1 MKAKLL
7 VFYILILGVVTSC
20 GEDFLEEDLKSF
32 LVAENFYESEDHAT
46 QAVNAVYANISS
58 FGTYRQHFL
67 HYNEMRSDLITIG
80 PDPAGGVAGP
90 ARQFDDFTM
99 NSETRVLEQTW
110 RDIYQGINNANLVI
124 TRIPN
129 SASIR
134 EAFKDDVLSQAHFLR
149 AVYYFDLV
157 RLFGEVPLITTPTE
171 GGSNREL
178 IRNPVQEVYDLIIS
192 DLKYAAGEGTNNQD
206 GLPASWTSADNGRV
220 TLGAAHGL
228 LARVYLTLGNW
239 QETANYALKVI
250 ESGNYSLFD
259 NFRNNFDY
267 EFKYTPG
274 GEIVFEVNFHNDID
288 PGIQISRLLSPTR
301 ARLFNTNRPGQ
312 GIFVGNQK
320 AWDTFDEPGDIR
332 REQTFLFQY
341 FDTGLEQDVTLD
353 ITQAPYYIFKF
364 NIESQVNEVPTPW
377 GWSANNWPVIRY
389 SGVLLMYAEAL
400 NELGRTDEAFTYINQ
415 VRERARIDKG
425 DPTHVPDLAG
435 MGQDQ
440 LRQEIYDERVRELF
454 FEGHTFNDY
463 IRTGRFSELGLDEKF
478 RYLPIPQRELDLNES
493 LVQNPGF

>member
-1 MKAKLL
+1 MKARLL
-7 VFYILILGVVTSC
+7 ILCILILGITASC
-20 GEDFLEEDLKSF
+20 SEDFLEEDLKSF
-32 LVAENFYESEDHAT
+32 LVAENFYETEDHAI
-46 QAVNAVYANISS
+46 QAINAVYANIST

-67 HYNEMRSDLITIG
+67 HYNEMRSDLIAIG
-80 PDPAGGVAGP
+80 PDPAGGVADP

-99 NSETRVLEQTW
+99 NSETGVLERTW

-124 TRIPN
+124 TNIPN
-129 SASIR
+129 STSIR
-134 EAFKDDVLSQAHFLR
+134 EAFKDDILSQAYFLR

-157 RLFGEVPLITTPTE
+157 RLFGEVPVITEPTE
-171 GGSNREL
+171 GASNREL
-178 IRNPVQEVYDLIIS
+178 ARNPVSEVYDLILS
-192 DLKYAAGEGTNNQD
+192 DLKYAAGEGSNAQD
-206 GLPASWTSADNGRV
+206 GLPVSWSGADNGRV

-239 QETANYALKVI
+239 QETANYAQKVI

-274 GEIVFEVNFHNDID
+274 GEMVFEVNFHNDID
-288 PGIQISRLLSPTR
+288 PGIQISRLLSPTG
-301 ARLFNTNRPGQ
+301 ARLYETNRAGQ
-312 GIFVGNQK
+312 GVFVGSQK
-320 AWDTFDEPGDIR
+320 AWNIFDEPGDIR
-332 REQTFLFQY
+332 REQTFLYEY
-341 FDTGLEQDVTLD
+341 FDTGTDEQVTLD

-364 NIESQVNEVPTPW
+364 NIESQVNVVPTPW

-400 NELGRTDEAFTYINQ
+400 NELGQTNEALTYINQ
-415 VRERARIDKG
+415 VRERARIDKD

-435 MGQDQ
+435 LSQNQ
-440 LRQEIYDERVRELF
+440 LRLEIYDERVRELF

-478 RYLPIPQRELDLNES
+478 RYLPIPQRELDLNEN
-493 LVQNPGF
+493 LIQNSGF

>member
-1 MKAKLL
+1 MKAKFIFLCVL
-7 VFYILILGVVTSC
+7 VWGMTTSC
-20 GEDFLEEDLKSF
+20 GEDFLEEDVKSF
-32 LVAENFYESEDHAT
+32 LVAENFYETEDHAI
-46 QAVNAVYANISS
+46 QAINAVYANIST

-67 HYNEMRSDLITIG
+67 HYNEMRSDLIAIG
-80 PDPAGGVAGP
+80 TDPAGGVADV

-99 NSETRVLEQTW
+99 NSETGVLQQTW

-124 TRIPN
+124 NRIPN
-129 SASIR
+129 SSSLTD
-134 EAFKDDVLSQAHFLR
+134 AFKDDILSQAHFLR
-149 AVYYFDLV
+149 GVYYFDLV
-157 RLFGEVPLITTPTE
+157 RLFGEVPVITESTE
-171 GGSNREL
+171 GASNRDVV
-178 IRNPVQEVYDLIIS
+178 RTPVSEIYDLIIS
-192 DLKYAAGEGTNNQD
+192 DLRYAAGEGSNTGD
-206 GLPASWTSADNGRV
+206 GLPVSWTGADNGRV

-239 QETANYALKVI
+239 QETANYAQRVI
-250 ESGNYSLFD
+250 ESGNYNLFD

-274 GEIVFEVNFHNDID
+274 GEMVFEVNFHNDID
-288 PGIQISRLLSPTR
+288 PGIQISRLLSPTG
-301 ARLFNTNRPGQ
+301 ARLFNTNRAGQ
-312 GIFVGNQK
+312 GVFVGTQR
-320 AWDTFDEPGDIR
+320 AWDLFDEPGDIR
-332 REQTFLFQY
+332 REQTFLFEY
-341 FDTGLEQDVTLD
+341 FDTGTDQQVILD
-353 ITQAPYYIFKF
+353 TSQPPYYIFKF

-425 DPTHVPDLAG
+425 DPTHVPDLVG
-435 MGQDQ
+435 LGQDQ

-463 IRTGRFSELGLDEKF
+463 VRTGRFAELGLDEKF
-478 RYLPIPQRELDLNES
+478 RFLPIPQRELDLNES
-493 LVQNPGF
+493 LTQNSGF